1 MTKIKQLLI
10 IKVLYL
16 KKIIGNIL
24 KVVIPFLFGGG
35 ILYYTYRN
43 FDFTKAW
50 FALSEGMNYW
60 WMILTLIFG
69 ILSHVIRGMRWKLTL
84 APLGENPKMKNCVN
98 AVFVSYAANIV
109 IPRIGEISRCGIL
122 KKYDGISFS
131 KSLGT
136 VVTERLVDT
145 LCVGIITGVTLL
157 MQTNIFGL
165 FFDKTGT
172 NLSVFAARFT
182 SAETYIFL
190 ASFLGILVLV
200 GLLLRKLSV
209 FSKVAGVMK
218 NIWIGII
225 SLKKVKRKWL
235 FVFSTI
241 GIWTCYFLQFYL
253 AFFCFNFSLHIGILA
268 GLVLFVVGSIAVVVP
283 TPNGAGPWHFAV
295 ITMMTLYGVSRE
307 NAGIFALLV
316 HGIQTLL
323 IIILGIYGLAVLPF
337 TNKNKS
343 V

>member
-1 MTKIKQLLI
+1 M
-10 IKVLYL
+10 

-43 FDFTKAW
+43 FDFTRAW
-50 FALSEGMNYW
+50 SVLSGGMNYW
-60 WMILTLIFG
+60 WMALTLLFG

-84 APLGENPKMKNCVN
+84 APLGESPKMKNCVN

-122 KKYDGISFS
+122 KKYDGVSFS

-145 LCVGIITGVTLL
+145 FCVGIITGITLL
-157 MQTNIFGL
+157 MQTNIFGT
-165 FFDKTGT
+165 FFDRTGT
-172 NLSVFAARFT
+172 NLSVFTARFT
-182 SAETYIFL
+182 STETYIFL
-190 ASFLGILVLV
+190 VSLLGILVLAV
-200 GLLLRKLSV
+200 LLFRKLSV
-209 FSKVAGVMK
+209 FGKVAGIMK
-218 NIWIGII
+218 NIWIGIM
-225 SLKKVKRKWL
+225 SLKKVEHKWL

-241 GIWTCYFLQFYL
+241 SIWMCYFLQFYL
-253 AFFCFNFSLHIGILA
+253 AFFCFDFSQHIGILA

-316 HGIQTLL
+316 HGIQTFL
-323 IIILGIYGLAVLPF
+323 IIVLGIYGLAVLPF